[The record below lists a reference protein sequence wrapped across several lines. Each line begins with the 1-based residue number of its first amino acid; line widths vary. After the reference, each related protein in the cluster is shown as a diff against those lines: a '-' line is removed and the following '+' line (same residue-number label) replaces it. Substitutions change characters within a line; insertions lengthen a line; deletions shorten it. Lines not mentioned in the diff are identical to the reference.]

1 MCLPKFAQQGRHQAA
16 DHIVGNAD
24 PHLSREIRAAHLG
37 EDLIVQRD
45 QPAGAGHETFA
56 VPREPCG
63 VRPALEQLAKADAVA
78 PTFATGLLLG
88 LSNPKAYLAFVTLF
102 ASQTIAAGSTRA
114 DATLKWGLIILV
126 IFAVDVAWLY
136 AGARLGRVPVSPRAE
151 RSINVVLGV
160 GILAVSVHSL
170 PGFAG

>member
-1 MCLPKFAQQGRHQAA
+1 MGLAAVAALCASGLLSILTALPGLAQSLTICACAYLARLAWVIAA
-16 DHIVGNAD
+16 APIG
-24 PHLSREIRAAHLG
+24 G
-37 EDLIVQRD
+37 
-45 QPAGAGHETFA
+45 G
-56 VPREPCG
+56 
-63 VRPALEQLAKADAVA
+63 AKAEAVA
-78 PTFATGLLLG
+78 PTFTAGLLLG